1 MLGRNGVGTLPQK
14 VAVGKKR
21 KKDLWPALKTQE
33 KTGND
38 GEPSPSLILLCGG
51 RHSEQPPRRDAIN
64 LISGLVGWF
73 CGGAAVVGGSGA
85 E

>member
-1 MLGRNGVGTLPQK
+1 MEWGPSHKKWRSE
-14 VAVGKKR
+14 KKR